1 MVVTLGELVGFAVPA
16 LVGILTRD
24 ASPLG
29 QLILMPAVG
38 LVEGAMLGLAQAMV
52 LRRAWAAF
60 PARRWVVATSVGAG
74 VAWFL
79 GMLPSTTHDAW
90 STWPTIGVAVTAA
103 TVGTALLAS
112 IGTAQ
117 VLVLP
122 AGTRGRL
129 AWVGWTA
136 LGWCAGLTAFS
147 VVAPPLWQ
155 SGQPIWLL
163 TVIGV
168 AGGLAMA
175 VTMAAVT
182 GVGAVRLVDRARRGG
197 SGEFTLGRHL
207 LSTMLGTPVYDASG
221 RRLGRVSD
229 VAVDLANRPE
239 SPTVTHVVIGVGGG
253 GRLVAPYPDLTRR
266 PDGGLAL
273 EQEPQ
278 SMSQPMSESVPGAAA
293 LLLRRDVLDAPVVVV
308 QPPRRTRVSDVVIEL
323 GREDACVVGLDLSP
337 SGIARRLTRRAAAD
351 EETSPVPLGRVHLTS
366 RHGHA
371 AQLAVPGSTV
381 LTLPAHGMAEVLT
394 RVPVAHARD
403 IVQAADRRV
412 RDDAVRLLHPH
423 VRARVTGSGGPPRR
437 TRRFDGWRLH
447 RPGRPPPG
455 GDRG

>member
-1 MVVTLGELVGFAVPA
+1 MPTPMMLPITRLVDCGRLSRDVLAGVSAVVAATGELCGHDSSSVSLPSDRRGTGPGYGLRPSDDPPKVPNRGPNVPRRRRPCALPVPDACVDAGWMERRAAVAAMGRGRDRSVSWWGSPCRRWSA
-16 LVGILTRD
+16 SWPVD

-29 QLILMPAVG
+29 SADPDAR
-38 LVEGAMLGLAQAMV
+38 
-52 LRRAWAAF
+52 RRALRGRDAGARAGGGAASGVGSVPGPPGSWR
-60 PARRWVVATSVGAG
+60 PASAPAWPGSSGCCRR
-74 VAWFL
+74 
-79 GMLPSTTHDAW
+79 PPTTPGRRGRPIW
-90 STWPTIGVAVTAA
+90 VAVTAA
-103 TVGTALLAS
+103 TVWARPCCAS

-229 VAVDLANRPE
+229 V
-239 SPTVTHVVIGVGGG
+239 VGGPG
-253 GRLVAPYPDLTRR
+253 DQARVPDRDPRGDRR
-266 PDGGLAL
+266 
-273 EQEPQ
+273 
-278 SMSQPMSESVPGAAA
+278 
-293 LLLRRDVLDAPVVVV
+293 
-308 QPPRRTRVSDVVIEL
+308 RRTVV
-323 GREDACVVGLDLSP
+323 ASW
-337 SGIARRLTRRAAAD
+337 
-351 EETSPVPLGRVHLTS
+351 
-366 RHGHA
+366 
-371 AQLAVPGSTV
+371 
-381 LTLPAHGMAEVLT
+381 LPT
-394 RVPVAHARD
+394 
-403 IVQAADRRV
+403 
-412 RDDAVRLLHPH
+412 
-423 VRARVTGSGGPPRR
+423 PP
-437 TRRFDGWRLH
+437 
-447 RPGRPPPG
+447 
-455 GDRG
+455 

>member
-1 MVVTLGELVGFAVPA
+1 M
-16 LVGILTRD
+16 
-24 ASPLG
+24 
-29 QLILMPAVG
+29 
-38 LVEGAMLGLAQAMV
+38 
-52 LRRAWAAF
+52 
-60 PARRWVVATSVGAG
+60 
-74 VAWFL
+74 
-79 GMLPSTTHDAW
+79 
-90 STWPTIGVAVTAA
+90 
-103 TVGTALLAS
+103 
-112 IGTAQ
+112 
-117 VLVLP
+117 P

-155 SGQPIWLL
+155 PGQPTWLL

-175 VTMAAVT
+175 LAMAAVT

-221 RRLGRVSD
+221 RALGRVSD
-229 VAVDLANRPE
+229 VVVELATSVE
-239 SPTVTHVVIGVGGG
+239 SPTRDPRRDRRRRRWSPRGS
-253 GRLVAPYPDLTRR
+253 LPR
-266 PDGGLAL
+266 PDPTSRWRTCPRAGA
-273 EQEPQ
+273 PVDVPA
-278 SMSQPMSESVPGAAA
+278 MSQPMSESVPGTAA

-337 SGIARRLTRRAAAD
+337 SGIARRLTRRTAAD
-351 EETSPVPLGRVHLTS
+351 EEPSPVPLGRVHLTS

-371 AQLAVPGSTV
+371 AQLAVPGSTL

-447 RPGRPPPG
+447 RPRRPPPG